1 MERRAEKKSDVFTR
15 ESRRHSR
22 FKKAVTFPVM
32 TWIKR
37 NSDFDYEGLAP
48 GEDPGPAIIASN
60 HASAYDFLFVF
71 AAFQRRSLGYVAS
84 EHVLRAR
91 PWGALLNRY
100 VGMIFHKKGA
110 GASRTAARMLER
122 LSYGESV
129 YLAVEGEQTWDG
141 APLEI
146 KPGTGKLA
154 KKSGAALI
162 TYRIE
167 GSYLLRPRWA
177 KNLRRGRVHGKVV
190 NVYTPEKLADMSAE
204 EVDAAIAR
212 DLYFDVWKWQDEQ
225 SKANRYVPVKGGL
238 AEGLEKALC
247 SCPACRKIGNLSTAG
262 DEIRCSC
269 GYAARYTETGLF
281 EPSDKVPAF
290 AEWERLDEEA
300 ITAAAESCR
309 KEGGELF
316 SDEAA
321 TIYGIHKDHSDKELA
336 SGRLS
341 IKYTDDAFRLTIGTE
356 EFRMEELSNM
366 SMVQADRLLFS
377 VGKDYYEIRS
387 DAANL
392 RKYLMAEEIL
402 RNEGF

>member
-1 MERRAEKKSDVFTR
+1 
-15 ESRRHSR
+15 
-22 FKKAVTFPVM
+22 M

-37 NSDFDYEGLAP
+37 NSDFDYEGLAAD
-48 GEDPGPAIIASN
+48 EDPGPAIIASN
-60 HASAYDFLFVF
+60 HASIYDFLFVS
-71 AAFQRRSLGYVAS
+71 AAFWKRTLGYVAS
-84 EHVLRAR
+84 EHTLRAK
-91 PWGALLNRY
+91 PWGALLDRY
-100 VGMIFHKKGA
+100 VSIIPHKKGA
-110 GASRTAARMLER
+110 GSSRTAVKIMER

-141 APLEI
+141 APLDI

-177 KNLRRGRVHGKVV
+177 GNLRRGRVHGKVV

-204 EVDAAIAR
+204 EVDAAIVR
-212 DLYFDVWKWQDEQ
+212 DLYFDIWKWQEEQ
-225 SKANRYVPVKGGL
+225 NKANRYVPVKGGL

-247 SCPACRKIGNLSTAG
+247 SCPACRKIGDLSTAG

-269 GYAARYTETGLF
+269 GFTARFTETGLF
-281 EPSDKVPAF
+281 EPADKVPAF

-300 ITAAAESCR
+300 ISTAMERCT

-316 SDEAA
+316 SDEEASV
-321 TIYGIHKDHSDKELA
+321 YGIDKDHSDRQLA

-341 IKYTDDAFRLTIGTE
+341 IKYTDVGFCLTAGSE
-356 EFRMEELSNM
+356 GLRMEELSNM
-366 SMVQADRLLFS
+366 SMVQANRLLFS
-377 VGKDYYEIRS
+377 SGKEIRS
-387 DAANL
+387 DSANL
-392 RKYLMAEEIL
+392 RKYLIAYRIL
-402 RNEGF
+402 NQG

>member
-1 MERRAEKKSDVFTR
+1 MDRKEERALKCFEK
-15 ESRRHSR
+15 ESRRHIR
-22 FKKAVTFPVM
+22 FRNAVTLPVL
-32 TWIKR
+32 TWIRR
-37 NSDFDYEGLAP
+37 NADFDFEGLGP
-48 GEDPGPAIIASN
+48 DDDPVPAIIASN

-71 AAFQRRSLGYVAS
+71 AAFQRRNLGYVAS

-122 LSYGESV
+122 LRYGESI

-141 APLEI
+141 TPLEI

-190 NVYTPEKLADMSAE
+190 NVYTPEMLADMSAE
-204 EVDAAIAR
+204 EVDDAIVR
-212 DLYFDVWKWQDEQ
+212 DLYFDIWKWQEEQ
-225 SKANRYVPVKGGL
+225 NTANRYIPVKGGL

-247 SCPACRKIGNLSTAG
+247 SCPACRKIGNLSSAG

-269 GYAARYTETGLF
+269 GFRAEFTETGLF
-281 EPSDKVPAF
+281 APADKVPSF
-290 AEWERLDEEA
+290 DEWERLDEEA
-300 ITAAAESCR
+300 ILAETERC
-309 KEGGELF
+309 KTEGGELF
-316 SDEAA
+316 SDEGAA
-321 TIYGIHKDHSDKELA
+321 IYGIYKDHSDKELA

-341 IKYTDDAFRLTIGTE
+341 IKYADDAFRLATGTK

-377 VGKDYYEIRS
+377 SGKDYYEIRS
-387 DAANL
+387 DSANL
-392 RKYLMAEEIL
+392 RKYLIAYRMITS
-402 RNEGF
+402 

>member
-37 NSDFDYEGLAP
+37 NADFDYEGLAP
-48 GEDPGPAIIASN
+48 DEDPGPAIIASN
-60 HASAYDFLFVF
+60 HASVYDFLFVS
-71 AAFQRRSLGYVAS
+71 AAFWKRTLGYVAS
-84 EHVLRAR
+84 EHTLRVK
-91 PWGALLNRY
+91 PWGALLDRY
-100 VGMIFHKKGA
+100 VSIIPHKKGA
-110 GASRTAARMLER
+110 GSSRTAVKIMER

-141 APLEI
+141 SPLEI

-190 NVYTPEKLADMSAE
+190 NVYTPEMLADMSAE
-204 EVDAAIAR
+204 EVDDAIVR
-212 DLYFDVWKWQDEQ
+212 DLYFDIWKWQGEQ
-225 SKANRYVPVKGGL
+225 NKANRYVPVKGGL

-247 SCPACRKIGNLSTAG
+247 SCPACRKLGNLSTAG

-269 GYAARYTETGLF
+269 GFTARFTETGLF
-281 EPSDKVPAF
+281 EPPNKVPAF

-300 ITAAAESCR
+300 ILAETERC
-309 KEGGELF
+309 KTEGGELF
-316 SDEAA
+316 SDEGAA
-321 TIYGIHKDHSDKELA
+321 IYGIYKDHSDKELA

-341 IKYTDDAFRLTIGTE
+341 IKYADDAFRLATGTK

-366 SMVQADRLLFS
+366 SMVQANRLLFS
-377 VGKDYYEIRS
+377 NGKDYYEIRS
-387 DAANL
+387 DSANL
-392 RKYLMAEEIL
+392 RKYLIAYRIL
-402 RNEGF
+402 NQG